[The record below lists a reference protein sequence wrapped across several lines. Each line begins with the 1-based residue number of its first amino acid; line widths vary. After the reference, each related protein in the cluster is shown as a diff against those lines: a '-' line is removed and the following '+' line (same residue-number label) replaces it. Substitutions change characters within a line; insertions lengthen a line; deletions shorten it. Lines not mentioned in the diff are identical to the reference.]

1 MQDPAFLAGIDFSR
15 RGEHPGA
22 IAAFEAA
29 IARHPGEAEGPF
41 QLGLAY
47 QRRAEAILPPALRE
61 KGHRNGRH
69 RPGRIRAG
77 VGSAGRV
84 QSAGADGLDRAVPGS
99 LPAVRPPV
107 GKGHSIQ
114 TRMTRVFTTPWPC
127 PCATL
132 GQTEAAA
139 EAARSA
145 CRAVAGRDSLPG
157 ARPGL

>member
-1 MQDPAFLAGIDFSR
+1 MQDPAYQAGLDFSR

-29 IARHPGEAEGPF
+29 IARHPGEADGPY

-61 KGHRNGRH
+61 KGVGT
-69 RPGRIRAG
+69 G
-77 VGSAGRV
+77 VTDLAASVLGLGVLAASKALGQTDWIV
-84 QSAGADGLDRAVPGS
+84 QYREAFRQSVLQLEKAILLNPNDPRFHHALALS
-99 LPAVRPPV
+99 LRY
-107 GKGHSIQ
+107 
-114 TRMTRVFTTPWPC
+114 
-127 PCATL
+127 L

-145 CRAVAGRDSLPG
+145 ATLSPERNRLPG
-157 ARPGL
+157 AGAGV